1 MQLEWKTITPSNHHR
16 YMVVGCEID
25 QAIVP
30 NCLSRYAIVMVRRYD
45 SERNADLGYSIRDA
59 NTITDEDIRNG
70 KRPKQIAYFLY
81 EDEAI
86 EFIKKLLTEYK
97 SPVNI

>member
-1 MQLEWKTITPSNHHR
+1 
-16 YMVVGCEID
+16 MVVGCEID

-45 SERNADLGYSIRDA
+45 NERNADLGYSIRDA
-59 NTITDEDIRNG
+59 ATVSDEDIRNG
-70 KRPKQIAYFLY
+70 KKPKQIAYFLY

-86 EFIKKLLTEYK
+86 KYLENILK
-97 SPVNI
+97 SS